1 MFVMKQYAPN
11 IHIQT
16 KPLLCAHKFH
26 ASNHRMLLTYYFCF
40 RQEDTMIDRL
50 IHHRNIY
57 WMRNNMLYV
66 HMHIIILCAYSL
78 EVP

>member
-1 MFVMKQYAPN
+1 
-11 IHIQT
+11 
-16 KPLLCAHKFH
+16 
-26 ASNHRMLLTYYFCF
+26 
-40 RQEDTMIDRL
+40 MIDRL

-57 WMRNNMLYV
+57 WMRNIILYA